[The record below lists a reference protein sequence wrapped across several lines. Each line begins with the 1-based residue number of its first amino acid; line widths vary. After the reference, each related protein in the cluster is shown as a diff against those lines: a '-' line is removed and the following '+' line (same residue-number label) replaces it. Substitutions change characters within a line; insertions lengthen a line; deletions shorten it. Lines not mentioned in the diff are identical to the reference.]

1 MPLSEDLRPDRPTL
15 FRLARDGESLEFLFA
30 CCAVCGELTFPH
42 ASPGCRVCGASLEG
56 LRPLVRPGIATV
68 RDVVAVQVSL
78 APGMAV
84 PVSIGRIEL
93 APGIVEEGVLAV
105 SPNVLPAPNSAVR
118 AVANL
123 STDGKTYGC
132 VFVPIMEVS
141 R

>member
-1 MPLSEDLRPDRPTL
+1 
-15 FRLARDGESLEFLFA
+15 
-30 CCAVCGELTFPH
+30 
-42 ASPGCRVCGASLEG
+42 
-56 LRPLVRPGIATV
+56 
-68 RDVVAVQVSL
+68 
-78 APGMAV
+78 MAV

-105 SPNVLPAPNSAVR
+105 SPNVLPAPNAAVR